1 MIRGTTPTLIC
12 KTPYTADQIE
22 PGYITFARK
31 GIVFMDIPFSDER
44 VYIDDYI
51 VSITFSQ
58 EDTLRFNSMTVYA
71 VQLRILLEEGLA
83 VASNILTMPVDSI
96 LKNGSI

>member
-1 MIRGTTPTLIC
+1 MIRGTTPTLIF

-22 PGYITFARK
+22 QGYITFARK

-44 VYIDDYI
+44 VYVDDYS

-58 EDTLRFNSMTVYA
+58 NDTLQFNSMAVYA

-96 LKNGSI
+96 LKN

>member
-1 MIRGTTPTLIC
+1 MIRGTTPTLIF
-12 KTPYTADQIE
+12 KTPYTADQIDL
-22 PGYITFARK
+22 GYITFARK

-44 VYIDDYI
+44 VYVDDYS
-51 VSITFSQ
+51 VSITFTQ
-58 EDTLRFNSMTVYA
+58 EDTLHFNSMTVYA
-71 VQLRILLEEGLA
+71 VQLRILLEDGLA

>member
-1 MIRGTTPTLIC
+1 MIRGTTPTLIF

-22 PGYITFARK
+22 QGYITFARK

-44 VYIDDYI
+44 VYVDDYS

-58 EDTLRFNSMTVYA
+58 NDTLQFNSMAVYA